1 MLNGVILDLDTLYP
15 EDLDLSPLL
24 DNPQVEW
31 CVHGRSKPEDIVARI
46 RDADLVLTNK
56 APVMAEQMAAATG
69 LRYIGVLA
77 TGTNV
82 IDMAEAK
89 RREIVVTRIVN
100 YGTPAI
106 VQHVFALILAL
117 TTKLPAYAAAVN
129 DGGWSASE
137 DFCLLGFPVRE
148 LDGLTMGIIGYGTL
162 GRAVA
167 AVARGF
173 GMRVVVAQLPGR
185 QPQAKDIEREL
196 FADFLRMSDIV
207 TIHCPLQDNTRRL
220 ISAPEFALMRDD
232 ALLINCARGDIVDSQ
247 ALARA
252 LKEGVIGGAG
262 LDVLD
267 QEPPPADHVLLDCT
281 VPNLIITPHC
291 AWGAREARQRLVEI
305 AAVNL
310 QNWLHQA

>member
-162 GRAVA
+162 GQAVA
-167 AVARGF
+167 AVARAF
-173 GMRVVVAQLPGR
+173 GMRVVVAQLPGW
-185 QPQAKDIEREL
+185 QPQAKDVEREL
-196 FADFLRMSDIV
+196 FVDFLRMSDIV

-232 ALLINCARGDIVDSQ
+232 ALLINCARGEIVDSQ

-267 QEPPPADHVLLDCT
+267 REPPPADHILLDGA

>member
-162 GRAVA
+162 GQAVA
-167 AVARGF
+167 AVARAF
-173 GMRVVVAQLPGR
+173 GMRVVVAQLPGW
-185 QPQAKDIEREL
+185 QPQAKDVEREL

-232 ALLINCARGDIVDSQ
+232 ALLINCARGEIVDSQ

-267 QEPPPADHVLLDCT
+267 QEPPPADHILLDGA

>member
-162 GRAVA
+162 GQAVA
-167 AVARGF
+167 AVARAF
-173 GMRVVVAQLPGR
+173 GMRVVVAQLPGW
-185 QPQAKDIEREL
+185 QPQAKDVEREL
-196 FADFLRMSDIV
+196 FVDFLRMSDIV

-232 ALLINCARGDIVDSQ
+232 ALLINCARGEIVDSQ

-267 QEPPPADHVLLDCT
+267 QEPPPADHILLDGA

>member
-1 MLNGVILDLDTLYP
+1 MLSGVILDLDTLYP

-31 CVHGRSKPEDIVARI
+31 SVHGRSKPEEIVARI

-56 APVMAEQMAAATG
+56 APVMAEQLAAATG

-117 TTKLPAYAAAVN
+117 TTKLPVYAAAVN

-162 GRAVA
+162 GQAVA
-167 AVARGF
+167 AVARAF
-173 GMRVVVAQLPGR
+173 GMRVVVAQLPGW
-185 QPQAKDIEREL
+185 QPQAKDVEREL

-232 ALLINCARGDIVDSQ
+232 ALLINCARGEIVDSQ

-281 VPNLIITPHC
+281 VPNLITTPHC

-305 AAVNL
+305 AAINL